1 MNLEI
6 ESRNIAMTPRWKT
19 EIEERMALLQRGH
32 DDIIHG
38 RVTLTKNR
46 HHKKLDNVAE
56 ALVLVTVPTRHTMT
70 ARKEDKTFEEAIR
83 AAFDAM
89 AIELRK
95 YREKR
100 ADKVVRTEPLPSLRG
115 VVSKVFPRLGYGFIL
130 KDGGGEVY
138 FHKNSVKGILFK
150 ELEDGLEVVFETEPG
165 EKGLHATIV
174 QPPHALEL

>member
-19 EIEERMALLQRGH
+19 EIEARMAALQHGH

-46 HHKKLDNVAE
+46 HHKKLANVAE

-83 AAFDAM
+83 AAFDAV

-100 ADKVVRTEPLPSLRG
+100 AAQSRANRTAPAAPRRGEQGVPATRIWIHPQRGRRGSL
-115 VVSKVFPRLGYGFIL
+115 FP
-130 KDGGGEVY
+130 
-138 FHKNSVKGILFK
+138 
-150 ELEDGLEVVFETEPG
+150 
-165 EKGLHATIV
+165 
-174 QPPHALEL
+174 